1 MKHEINTAIPTREG
15 ENSNK
20 TYHKTK
26 KQNDYP
32 TFF

>member
-20 TYHKTK
+20 TYHK
-26 KQNDYP
+26 KQKTTRLP
-32 TFF
+32 HIF